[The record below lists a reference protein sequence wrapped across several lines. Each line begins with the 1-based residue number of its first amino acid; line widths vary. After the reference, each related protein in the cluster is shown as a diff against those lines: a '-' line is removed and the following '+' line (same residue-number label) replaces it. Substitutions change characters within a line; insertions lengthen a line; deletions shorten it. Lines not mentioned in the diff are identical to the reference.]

1 MLADL
6 PVMKER
12 TTMTKLYLVTA
23 HYKEPLWSYSKQF
36 TNIAVLAKNK
46 IQALKLAIPAFN
58 SIKEEALME
67 DEWHSCTY
75 SVKRIQVNRPYPE
88 VLGSL
93 DFV

>member
-1 MLADL
+1 
-6 PVMKER
+6 
-12 TTMTKLYLVTA
+12 MTELYLVTA

-36 TNIAVLAKNK
+36 TNIAVLAKDK
-46 IQALKLAIPAFN
+46 SQALKLAIPVFN

-75 SVKRIQVNRPYPE
+75 SVKGIQVNRSHPE

-93 DFV
+93 DLL